1 MPPAP
6 EGPPLATNGPAAGK
20 PCVEEAFEHS
30 SGEKRVVRKMSY
42 VDDALVCFIVSLPV
56 FGFLMCFSTL
66 GYGGAVYR
74 GLSSGDNLA
83 YYLIAAFI
91 FLVLFMYLFDVQRW
105 QNTVLKKTMYALTLC
120 VATIGVGVSAKDMPE
135 APIVVYSLAVPVYF
149 FVCKRN
155 LFKFHLLS
163 SFLSSLSIAL
173 LICGILVL
181 VYWVCWWF
189 IHDKYWSGEYRDE
202 VRSDMECPGFDN
214 DGGDESDSEEQEGCA
229 AAFLVWFSP
238 CICGMSAVIFGVVT
252 FLLSQQ
258 KSVGQEAKIFAFMA
272 VLLLSALWIM
282 ASIAGAGMGLQN
294 VVAVFSLVGLIL
306 LFGIVGGT
314 LGWDKLKE
322 KLKTFPL
329 LSKMDDLTG
338 SDWVKAAFVLTC
350 ILPFL
355 AYLVLSFIKNMI
367 GIVFR
372 KEDSKGWFTESV
384 QVQVNQMQTWNWA
397 SISMKVMWL
406 AMIFIG
412 VEVGV
417 GKLTT
422 LFLSW
427 LGDQLEPLSLI
438 QVVVIFVFVG
448 LIMFLLPPVPG
459 VPVYLTGG
467 IVMTQAAE
475 GDGMGFFPGLFVSSF
490 VCLGIKL
497 MAIVMQQKCIGEQL
511 GSYIT
516 VRKLVSINSISI
528 RAIKKIL
535 SEPGMHISKV
545 AILVGGPDWP
555 TSVLTGILGLNV
567 FEMLLGSLP
576 VMLLI
581 IPTACAGGFQL
592 KKAESETWSSVA
604 NVALA
609 IAAFVQGVALA
620 AALYY
625 IDQVATLHHDEL
637 CDPANDDLEVKAL
650 EAAESE
656 RQEHYKHL
664 TDWNR
669 PKFPWLVKV
678 LLVVSAF
685 CAGFSTY
692 TFYLFSEDCFQ
703 TFNVTDKISC
713 LRVESDREYEYCL
726 SGNALNL
733 VKPLGWVATLV
744 YTISLLG
751 MYAFFK
757 WADHEMK
764 TTEVQTVTGT
774 SNGVNESVEAPD
786 SPDAFSTAVVQ
797 GR

>member
-1 MPPAP
+1 MLPAP
-6 EGPPLATNGPAAGK
+6 EMPPHATNGNTAGK
-20 PCVEEAFEHS
+20 HVVEEAFEHS
-30 SGEKRVVRKMSY
+30 SEEKRADRKMSY

-74 GLSSGDNLA
+74 GLSSGDNIA
-83 YYLIAAFI
+83 YYLIGAFI
-91 FLVLFMYLFDVQRW
+91 FLVLFMYLFDVQHW
-105 QNTVLKKTMYALTLC
+105 QNVVLKKAIYAITLC

-155 LFKFHLLS
+155 LFKYHLLS

-173 LICGILVL
+173 LVCGILVL

-214 DGGDESDSEEQEGCA
+214 DEENDSDSDQGGCA

-258 KSVGQEAKIFAFMA
+258 KSVGQEAKIFAFVA

-314 LGWDKLKE
+314 LGWDQLKE
-322 KLKTFPL
+322 KLKSFPL
-329 LSKMDDLTG
+329 LSKMDDITG

-355 AYLVLSFIKNMI
+355 GYLVLSFIKKVI

-372 KEDSKGWFTESV
+372 REDSKGWFTESV
-384 QVQVNQMQTWNWA
+384 QEQVNQMQTWNWA

-427 LGDQLEPLSLI
+427 LGDQLEPLSLG
-438 QVVVIFVFVG
+438 VVIVIFVFVG
-448 LIMFLLPPVPG
+448 LTMFLLPPVPG

-475 GDGMGFFPGLFVSSF
+475 DSMGFFPGLFMSSF

-516 VRKLVSINSISI
+516 VRKLVFRFPPCSP
-528 RAIKKIL
+528 R
-535 SEPGMHISKV
+535 
-545 AILVGGPDWP
+545 
-555 TSVLTGILGLNV
+555 
-567 FEMLLGSLP
+567 LLRHVP
-576 VMLLI
+576 
-581 IPTACAGGFQL
+581 AG
-592 KKAESETWSSVA
+592 
-604 NVALA
+604 
-609 IAAFVQGVALA
+609 
-620 AALYY
+620 
-625 IDQVATLHHDEL
+625 H
-637 CDPANDDLEVKAL
+637 
-650 EAAESE
+650 
-656 RQEHYKHL
+656 R
-664 TDWNR
+664 
-669 PKFPWLVKV
+669 
-678 LLVVSAF
+678 
-685 CAGFSTY
+685 
-692 TFYLFSEDCFQ
+692 
-703 TFNVTDKISC
+703 
-713 LRVESDREYEYCL
+713 
-726 SGNALNL
+726 
-733 VKPLGWVATLV
+733 
-744 YTISLLG
+744 
-751 MYAFFK
+751 
-757 WADHEMK
+757 
-764 TTEVQTVTGT
+764 
-774 SNGVNESVEAPD
+774 
-786 SPDAFSTAVVQ
+786 
-797 GR
+797 